1 MAKHKSK
8 HRGDKKQASPKK
20 RTAIGSFTSDPVRS
34 RRFRFVAA
42 FSLSCIAIYAIFNAL
57 PQSFTRP
64 INEHVAM
71 TLGLVLNAFGI
82 HASTVNDTVSEGG
95 LAFKIIPEC
104 TPLFTTG
111 LFLSFIVFHPATVR
125 QKAIGLAMGSPALY
139 LGNLV
144 RLALTFIVSRYDG
157 RLFDVFHVYLGQVF
171 SMFLVLLVCILW
183 LKWIDREASKQG
195 MPMKAGWFLV
205 RFALISG
212 VLFLIWMKIHHW
224 YIRFL
229 DWFMVQGFSL
239 FARRVGLAQETAVYY
254 ETFSIVILFSL
265 VLAVRSVSST
275 IKIKGLVAG
284 LGLLFVI
291 HLFHRID
298 NVLIAYFNYTNARTA
313 DITLLGVGQYLFPF
327 LLLIYLIHHQK
338 KILDACGKKMRRL
351 Q

>member
-8 HRGDKKQASPKK
+8 PRHDKKQAGFKKGAAPSPF
-20 RTAIGSFTSDPVRS
+20 ASDLVRS

-42 FSLSCIAIYAIFNAL
+42 FSLCCVAFYAVINAL
-57 PQSFTRP
+57 PPLFTTP
-64 INEHVAM
+64 IDEHVAA
-71 TLGLVLNAFGI
+71 TLGLALNAFSI
-82 HASTVNDTVSEGG
+82 HTSTVKDTVSESS

-111 LFLSFIVFHPATVR
+111 LFFSFVAFYPATVR
-125 QKAIGLAMGSPALY
+125 QKAIGLAMGIPALY

-144 RLALTFIVSRYDG
+144 RLVLTFLVSQYDRG
-157 RLFDVFHVYLGQVF
+157 LFDVFHVYLGQVF
-171 SMFLVLLVCILW
+171 TMFLIIMACILW
-183 LKWIDREASKQG
+183 LKWIEREVAEQG
-195 MPMKAGWFLV
+195 MPMKAAWFIA

-212 VLFLIWMKIHHW
+212 VLFLLWMKVHHW

-239 FARRVGLAQETAVYY
+239 FNLRVGLARETVVYY
-254 ETFSIVILFSL
+254 ETFSIVVFTSL
-265 VLAVRSVSST
+265 VLAVGSVSRA

-284 LGLLFVI
+284 LGLLFAI

-298 NVLIAYFNYTNARTA
+298 NVLMVYFNYTGARTA
-313 DITLLGVGQYLFPF
+313 DMTLLGVGQYLFPF

-338 KILDACGKKMRRL
+338 KHSSMLEAKN
-351 Q
+351 